1 MQNVE
6 GVYKTFDDSGAYLL
20 LFYLWVYHAYFIFKW
35 YSILVFRQSLGKSK
49 KGGKNMILP
58 QYDDD
63 QSKNRILKKYSLQ
76 IRRWDKYIK
85 KALEAASNYPNAE
98 SIPYLPEEFWKE
110 EYGDIN
116 VITRLMCVERALA
129 EQQKFHIVYK
139 QYKQFIKNIEND
151 IELEK
156 RKVHGDEYKN
166 NKSKKKKKQNQH
178 SNSKM
183 HLNDITKS
191 EEKDLKKHKKISDRQ
206 NAIQHN
212 FVHPKNVYVDQ
223 HLINARQRC
232 LKHIMAFSW
241 VYFYSFCEDEI
252 YDEFSLQKRY
262 HTSWKK
268 TEEILKE
275 HISVCKR
282 KKEDVSIHSSNDE
295 SIKKESEDNS
305 SQEDENDED
314 VSEKNDD
321 SSHSMKAKVAEE
333 KEETEYNDYEEY
345 DEYEQMS
352 KYEQIH
358 TKHRNNI
365 QASKK
370 KRKIRAK
377 EKKEA
382 RAKQKI
388 ILQHPKVS
396 KQTEAY
402 KKSESLSQKENAGLN
417 DKQNEVN
424 SSENIYSK
432 QDERELYPKDVF
444 QKWTHPS
451 SSRATGKNGGS
462 QIPSELY
469 RNTTTSFE
477 NKISFDEARQEYVDA
492 TQKHENVDCAPWITK
507 EESYKG
513 EIRRGDIFWVDLPY
527 TSGQGHKKRPC
538 IVLQNDY
545 ENAYALTFTV
555 LPITSKVRMTE
566 LINHI
571 PIKLERDSMIKVEN
585 ITTVNRELF
594 ASYCGHVSW
603 KQMREISYA
612 LFVHLGYF

>member
-1 MQNVE
+1 
-6 GVYKTFDDSGAYLL
+6 
-20 LFYLWVYHAYFIFKW
+20 
-35 YSILVFRQSLGKSK
+35 
-49 KGGKNMILP
+49 MILP

-85 KALEAASNYPNAE
+85 KALETASNYPNAE

-156 RKVHGDEYKN
+156 RKVQGDEYKK
-166 NKSKKKKKQNQH
+166 NKSKKKKKQKQH
-178 SNSKM
+178 SNSKRY
-183 HLNDITKS
+183 LNDINEY
-191 EEKDLKKHKKISDRQ
+191 EENDFKKHKKISDGQ
-206 NAIQHN
+206 NSIQHD

-223 HLINARQRC
+223 YLIGVGQNC
-232 LKHIMAFSW
+232 LKSVNSVSW
-241 VYFYSFCEDEI
+241 RLFCFCWTDEI
-252 YDEFSLQKRY
+252 YNEFSLQKRY
-262 HTSWKK
+262 TTFGKK
-268 TEEILKE
+268 TTEILKE

-282 KKEDVSIHSSNDE
+282 KKGNVSIHSSNDE
-295 SIKKESEDNS
+295 NLKNNNTTL
-305 SQEDENDED
+305 QEDENDED
-314 VSEKNDD
+314 VSKKNDD
-321 SSHSMKAKVAEE
+321 SSHSMNAKIAEE

-396 KQTEAY
+396 KQTEVY
-402 KKSESLSQKENAGLN
+402 KKSESLSQKRKAGLN
-417 DKQNEVN
+417 EKQNEVN
-424 SSENIYSK
+424 SSENIYNK
-432 QDERELYPKDVF
+432 KEQHEIYPKDVF

-451 SSRATGKNGGS
+451 SNKVKEKNGGS

-492 TQKHENVDCAPWITK
+492 THKHENMECAPWITK

-513 EIRRGDIFWVDLPY
+513 EIHRGDIFWVDLPY

-571 PIKLERDSMIKVEN
+571 PIKLERDSMIRVEN

>member
-1 MQNVE
+1 
-6 GVYKTFDDSGAYLL
+6 
-20 LFYLWVYHAYFIFKW
+20 
-35 YSILVFRQSLGKSK
+35 
-49 KGGKNMILP
+49 MILP

-63 QSKNRILKKYSLQ
+63 QSNNRVLKKYSLQ

-85 KALEAASNYPNAE
+85 KALETASNYPNAE
-98 SIPYLPEEFWKE
+98 SIPYLPEEFWEE

-156 RKVHGDEYKN
+156 RKAQGDEYKN
-166 NKSKKKKKQNQH
+166 IKSKKKKKQKQH

-191 EEKDLKKHKKISDRQ
+191 EEKDFKRHKKICDEQ
-206 NAIQHN
+206 NAIQHD
-212 FVHPKNVYVDQ
+212 FVHPKNIYVNQ
-223 HLINARQRC
+223 HLINAGQRY

-241 VYFYSFCEDEI
+241 MCFYSCYVDEMH
-252 YDEFSLQKRY
+252 DEFYLQERY
-262 HTSWKK
+262 QTPWEK
-268 TEEILKE
+268 TIEILKE

-282 KKEDVSIHSSNDE
+282 KKEIVSNHSSDNE
-295 SIKKESEDNS
+295 SLKNNTKL
-305 SQEDENDED
+305 QEDENDED

-321 SSHSMKAKVAEE
+321 SSHSMNAKNAEE
-333 KEETEYNDYEEY
+333 KEGTEYNDYEEY

-358 TKHRNNI
+358 TKHRNNV

-370 KRKIRAK
+370 KRKNRVK
-377 EKKEA
+377 EKKKT

-388 ILQHPKVS
+388 MLQDS
-396 KQTEAY
+396 KFSNQTKIG
-402 KKSESLSQKENAGLN
+402 KKSETLDHNGVTSLKG
-417 DKQNEVN
+417 KQNE
-424 SSENIYSK
+424 IYSNKKTYDK
-432 QDERELYPKDVF
+432 QDQQELYPKDVLR
-444 QKWTHPS
+444 KWTYSAPKTVNKEGCGT
-451 SSRATGKNGGS
+451 RV
-462 QIPSELY
+462 PSELY
-469 RNTTTSFE
+469 QNISTKFE
-477 NKISFDEARQEYVDA
+477 NETSLEEVKEEYVHEL
-492 TQKHENVDCAPWITK
+492 QKCGNVECAPWITK

-513 EIRRGDIFWVDLPY
+513 EIHRGDIFWVDLPY

>member
-1 MQNVE
+1 
-6 GVYKTFDDSGAYLL
+6 
-20 LFYLWVYHAYFIFKW
+20 
-35 YSILVFRQSLGKSK
+35 
-49 KGGKNMILP
+49 MILP

-63 QSKNRILKKYSLQ
+63 QSNNRVFKKYSLQ

-85 KALEAASNYPNAE
+85 KALETASNYPNAE

-156 RKVHGDEYKN
+156 KKVQGDEYKN
-166 NKSKKKKKQNQH
+166 IKSKKKKKQKQH

-183 HLNDITKS
+183 YLNDITKS
-191 EEKDLKKHKKISDRQ
+191 EEKDFNRHKKICDEQ
-206 NAIQHN
+206 NAIQHD

-223 HLINARQRC
+223 PLINAGQRC

-241 VYFYSFCEDEI
+241 MYFYSCLENEMH
-252 YDEFSLQKRY
+252 DEFSLQERY
-262 HTSWKK
+262 PTPWKK
-268 TEEILKE
+268 TTEILKE

-282 KKEDVSIHSSNDE
+282 KKDIVSNHSSDDE
-295 SIKKESEDNS
+295 SIKNNTK

-314 VSEKNDD
+314 LSEKNDD
-321 SSHSMKAKVAEE
+321 SSHSMSTKIAEE
-333 KEETEYNDYEEY
+333 KEKTEYNDYEEY

-358 TKHRNNI
+358 TKHRNNV

-370 KRKIRAK
+370 KRKSRAK

-396 KQTEAY
+396 KKTEIG
-402 KKSESLSQKENAGLN
+402 KKSETLDHNEVTSLKG
-417 DKQNEVN
+417 KQNE
-424 SSENIYSK
+424 IYSSKKTYDK
-432 QDERELYPKDVF
+432 QDQQELYPKDVL
-444 QKWTHPS
+444 QKWTYSVPKTVNKEGCET
-451 SSRATGKNGGS
+451 RV
-462 QIPSELY
+462 PSELY
-469 RNTTTSFE
+469 QNISTKFE
-477 NKISFDEARQEYVDA
+477 NETSLEEVKEEYVHEL
-492 TQKHENVDCAPWITK
+492 QKCRNVECAPWITK

-513 EIRRGDIFWVDLPY
+513 EIHRGDIFWVDLPY

>member
-1 MQNVE
+1 
-6 GVYKTFDDSGAYLL
+6 
-20 LFYLWVYHAYFIFKW
+20 
-35 YSILVFRQSLGKSK
+35 
-49 KGGKNMILP
+49 MILP

-63 QSKNRILKKYSLQ
+63 QSNNRILKKYSLQ

-85 KALEAASNYPNAE
+85 KALETASNYPNAE
-98 SIPYLPEEFWKE
+98 SIPYLPEEFWEE

-156 RKVHGDEYKN
+156 RKAQGDEYKN
-166 NKSKKKKKQNQH
+166 IKSKKKKKQKQH

-183 HLNDITKS
+183 YLNDITQS
-191 EEKDLKKHKKISDRQ
+191 EEKDFKRHKKICDEQ
-206 NAIQHN
+206 NAIQHD

-223 HLINARQRC
+223 PLINAGQRC

-241 VYFYSFCEDEI
+241 MYFYSCLENELH
-252 YDEFSLQKRY
+252 DEFSLQERY
-262 HTSWKK
+262 PTSWKK
-268 TEEILKE
+268 TTEILKE

-282 KKEDVSIHSSNDE
+282 KKEIVSNHSSDDE
-295 SIKKESEDNS
+295 SIKNNTKL
-305 SQEDENDED
+305 QEDENDED
-314 VSEKNDD
+314 LSEKNDD
-321 SSHSMKAKVAEE
+321 SSHSVNTKIAEE

-358 TKHRNNI
+358 TKHRNNV

-370 KRKIRAK
+370 KRKSRVK

-388 ILQHPKVS
+388 ILQHPKAA
-396 KQTEAY
+396 KQTEVC
-402 KKSESLSQKENAGLN
+402 KKSETLSLIEDANLN
-417 DKQNEVN
+417 SKQNE
-424 SSENIYSK
+424 IYSCK
-432 QDERELYPKDVF
+432 KVDYKREERELYPKDVF
-444 QKWTHPS
+444 QKWMYQSTNIANEK
-451 SSRATGKNGGS
+451 SRES
-462 QIPSELY
+462 QMPNELY
-469 RNTTTSFE
+469 RNVATSFE
-477 NKISFDEARQEYVDA
+477 NKTNFDEVKQEYVYA
-492 TQKHENVDCAPWITK
+492 AQKHENVNCAPWITK

-513 EIRRGDIFWVDLPY
+513 EIHRGDIFWIDLPY

>member
-6 GVYKTFDDSGAYLL
+6 GVYKTFDDSCAYLL

-139 QYKQFIKNIEND
+139 QYKQFIKNIETD

-156 RKVHGDEYKN
+156 RKVHEDGYKK
-166 NKSKKKKKQNQH
+166 NKNKKRKKQKQY

-191 EEKDLKKHKKISDRQ
+191 EEKDFKKNKKINDGQ
-206 NAIQHN
+206 NAIQHD
-212 FVHPKNVYVDQ
+212 FVHPKNIYVDQ
-223 HLINARQRC
+223 CLIGVGQNY
-232 LKHIMAFSW
+232 LKYVNTVSW
-241 VYFYSFCEDEI
+241 RHFCSCWTDEI
-252 YDEFSLQKRY
+252 YNEFSLQERY
-262 HTSWKK
+262 TTSWKK
-268 TEEILKE
+268 TTEILKE
-275 HISVCKR
+275 PISACKR
-282 KKEDVSIHSSNDE
+282 KKGDVSIHSSVDE
-295 SIKKESEDNS
+295 NIKNNNTSL
-305 SQEDENDED
+305 QADENDED
-314 VSEKNDD
+314 VSEENDD
-321 SSHSMKAKVAEE
+321 SGHSMKIKIAEE

-370 KRKIRAK
+370 RRKIRAK

-388 ILQHPKVS
+388 ILQRPKVS

-402 KKSESLSQKENAGLN
+402 KKSESLSQKEYAAVK

-432 QDERELYPKDVF
+432 QEQLEIYPKDVF
-444 QKWTHPS
+444 QKWTHS
-451 SSRATGKNGGS
+451 SSNKEKEKNGGS

-469 RNTTTSFE
+469 RNTATSFE
-477 NKISFDEARQEYVDA
+477 NKISFDEARQEYVDT
-492 TQKHENVDCAPWITK
+492 TQKHENMECAPWITK

-513 EIRRGDIFWVDLPY
+513 EIHRGDIFWVDLPY

-545 ENAYALTFTV
+545 ENTYALTFTV

-566 LINHI
+566 LISHI

-585 ITTVNRELF
+585 VTTVNRELF
-594 ASYCGHVSW
+594 VSYCGHVSW

>member
-1 MQNVE
+1 
-6 GVYKTFDDSGAYLL
+6 
-20 LFYLWVYHAYFIFKW
+20 
-35 YSILVFRQSLGKSK
+35 
-49 KGGKNMILP
+49 MILP

-63 QSKNRILKKYSLQ
+63 QSNNHVLKKYSLQ

-85 KALEAASNYPNAE
+85 KALETASNYPNAE
-98 SIPYLPEEFWKE
+98 SIPYLPEEFWEE

-156 RKVHGDEYKN
+156 RKVQGDEYKN
-166 NKSKKKKKQNQH
+166 IKSKKKKKQKQH

-191 EEKDLKKHKKISDRQ
+191 EENDLKRHKKRCDEQ
-206 NAIQHN
+206 NAIQHD
-212 FVHPKNVYVDQ
+212 FVHPKNIYVNQ
-223 HLINARQRC
+223 HLINAGQRC
-232 LKHIMAFSW
+232 LKHSMAFSW
-241 VYFYSFCEDEI
+241 MNFYSCYEDEI
-252 YDEFSLQKRY
+252 HDEFSLQERY

-268 TEEILKE
+268 TKEILKE
-275 HISVCKR
+275 HISACKR
-282 KKEDVSIHSSNDE
+282 KKEIVSNHSSDDK
-295 SIKKESEDNS
+295 SIKNNTKL
-305 SQEDENDED
+305 QEDENDED
-314 VSEKNDD
+314 LLDKNDD
-321 SSHSMKAKVAEE
+321 SSHSMNTKIAEE

-358 TKHRNNI
+358 TKHRNNV

-370 KRKIRAK
+370 KRKSRAK

-396 KQTEAY
+396 KQTEIG
-402 KKSESLSQKENAGLN
+402 KKSETLN
-417 DKQNEVN
+417 HNETTNLKGKQNE
-424 SSENIYSK
+424 IYSSKELYDK
-432 QDERELYPKDVF
+432 QEQRELYPKDVF
-444 QKWTHPS
+444 QKWTYSTPKTVNKEGYGT
-451 SSRATGKNGGS
+451 RV
-462 QIPSELY
+462 PSELY
-469 RNTTTSFE
+469 QNISTKFE
-477 NKISFDEARQEYVDA
+477 NETSLEEVNEEYVHEL
-492 TQKHENVDCAPWITK
+492 QKCKNIECAPWITK

-513 EIRRGDIFWVDLPY
+513 EIHRGDIFWVDLPY

-566 LINHI
+566 LISHI

>member
-1 MQNVE
+1 
-6 GVYKTFDDSGAYLL
+6 
-20 LFYLWVYHAYFIFKW
+20 
-35 YSILVFRQSLGKSK
+35 
-49 KGGKNMILP
+49 MILP

-63 QSKNRILKKYSLQ
+63 LSKNRIFKKYSLQ

-85 KALEAASNYPNAE
+85 KALDTASNYPNVG
-98 SIPYLPEEFWKE
+98 SIPYLPEGFWNE
-110 EYGDIN
+110 EYSDIN

-151 IELEK
+151 IELKK
-156 RKVHGDEYKN
+156 RKVQGDEYKN
-166 NKSKKKKKQNQH
+166 NKNKKKKKQKQH
-178 SNSKM
+178 ANLKM
-183 HLNDITKS
+183 HLNNNTKS
-191 EEKDLKKHKKISDRQ
+191 EEKDFKRHKKISDGH
-206 NAIQHN
+206 NSIQHD
-212 FVHPKNVYVDQ
+212 FVHTKNGYVDQ
-223 HLINARQRC
+223 HLINAGQRC

-241 VYFYSFCEDEI
+241 VYFYSYWKDEI
-252 YDEFSLQKRY
+252 HNEISLQERY
-262 HTSWKK
+262 TTPWKK
-268 TEEILKE
+268 TTVILKE

-282 KKEDVSIHSSNDE
+282 KKGNVSIHSSNDE
-295 SIKKESEDNS
+295 NIKNNNITL
-305 SQEDENDED
+305 QEDENDED
-314 VSEKNDD
+314 VSKKNDD
-321 SSHSMKAKVAEE
+321 SRHPMNAKIAEE

-345 DEYEQMS
+345 DEYEQMA

-370 KRKIRAK
+370 KRKIRTK

-396 KQTEAY
+396 KQTEVC
-402 KKSESLSQKENAGLN
+402 KKSETLSLVKDASLN
-417 DKQNEVN
+417 SKQNET
-424 SSENIYSK
+424 YSHKKIDNK
-432 QDERELYPKDVF
+432 QKERELYPKDVF
-444 QKWTHPS
+444 QKWMYISTNIENEK
-451 SSRATGKNGGS
+451 SRES
-462 QIPSELY
+462 RIPNELY
-469 RNTTTSFE
+469 RNTATSFE
-477 NKISFDEARQEYVDA
+477 NKTIFDEGKQEDVDA
-492 TQKHENVDCAPWITK
+492 TQKHENADCAPWITK

-513 EIRRGDIFWVDLPY
+513 EIHRGDIFWVDLPY

-545 ENAYALTFTV
+545 ENSYALTFTV

>member
-1 MQNVE
+1 
-6 GVYKTFDDSGAYLL
+6 
-20 LFYLWVYHAYFIFKW
+20 
-35 YSILVFRQSLGKSK
+35 
-49 KGGKNMILP
+49 MILP

-63 QSKNRILKKYSLQ
+63 QSNNRVLKKYSLQ

-85 KALEAASNYPNAE
+85 KALETASNYPNAE

-116 VITRLMCVERALA
+116 VITRLMCVERALS

-156 RKVHGDEYKN
+156 KKVQGDEYKN
-166 NKSKKKKKQNQH
+166 IKSKKKKKQKQH

-191 EEKDLKKHKKISDRQ
+191 EEKDFKRHKKICDEQ
-206 NAIQHN
+206 NAIQHD
-212 FVHPKNVYVDQ
+212 FVHPKNIYVNQ
-223 HLINARQRC
+223 HLINAGQRY

-241 VYFYSFCEDEI
+241 MNFYSCWENEMH
-252 YDEFSLQKRY
+252 DEFSLQERY
-262 HTSWKK
+262 QTPWEK
-268 TEEILKE
+268 TTEILRG

-282 KKEDVSIHSSNDE
+282 KKEIVSNHSSDNE
-295 SIKKESEDNS
+295 SLINNTKL
-305 SQEDENDED
+305 QEDESDED
-314 VSEKNDD
+314 VSERDDD
-321 SSHSMKAKVAEE
+321 SEISTNTKNAEE
-333 KEETEYNDYEEY
+333 KEGTEYNDYEEY

-370 KRKIRAK
+370 KRKNRVK
-377 EKKEA
+377 EKKKT

-388 ILQHPKVS
+388 MLQDS
-396 KQTEAY
+396 KFSNQTKIG
-402 KKSESLSQKENAGLN
+402 KKSEALSLVEDANLN
-417 DKQNEVN
+417 GKQNE
-424 SSENIYSK
+424 IYSCKNIDDK
-432 QDERELYPKDVF
+432 QEERELYPKDVF
-444 QKWTHPS
+444 QKWTYSTPKTVNKEGCGT
-451 SSRATGKNGGS
+451 RV
-462 QIPSELY
+462 PSELY
-469 RNTTTSFE
+469 KNISTKFE
-477 NKISFDEARQEYVDA
+477 NETSLEEVNEEYVHKL
-492 TQKHENVDCAPWITK
+492 QKFGNVECAPWITK

-513 EIRRGDIFWVDLPY
+513 EIHRGDIFWVDLPY

>member
-1 MQNVE
+1 
-6 GVYKTFDDSGAYLL
+6 
-20 LFYLWVYHAYFIFKW
+20 
-35 YSILVFRQSLGKSK
+35 
-49 KGGKNMILP
+49 
-58 QYDDD
+58 
-63 QSKNRILKKYSLQ
+63 
-76 IRRWDKYIK
+76 
-85 KALEAASNYPNAE
+85 
-98 SIPYLPEEFWKE
+98 
-110 EYGDIN
+110 
-116 VITRLMCVERALA
+116 
-129 EQQKFHIVYK
+129 
-139 QYKQFIKNIEND
+139 
-151 IELEK
+151 
-156 RKVHGDEYKN
+156 
-166 NKSKKKKKQNQH
+166 
-178 SNSKM
+178 M

-191 EEKDLKKHKKISDRQ
+191 EEKDLKRHKKRCDEQ
-206 NAIQHN
+206 NAIQHD
-212 FVHPKNVYVDQ
+212 FVHPKNIYVNQ
-223 HLINARQRC
+223 HLINAGQRC

-241 VYFYSFCEDEI
+241 MNFYSCYEDEI
-252 YDEFSLQKRY
+252 HDEFSLQERY

-268 TEEILKE
+268 TKEILKE

-282 KKEDVSIHSSNDE
+282 KKEIVSNHSSDDK
-295 SIKKESEDNS
+295 SIKNNTKL
-305 SQEDENDED
+305 QEDENDED
-314 VSEKNDD
+314 LLDKNDD
-321 SSHSMKAKVAEE
+321 SSHSMNTKNAEE

-358 TKHRNNI
+358 TKHRNNV

-370 KRKIRAK
+370 KRKSRAK

-396 KQTEAY
+396 KQTETY
-402 KKSESLSQKENAGLN
+402 KKSESQKENAGLN

-424 SSENIYSK
+424 SSENVYRK

-451 SSRATGKNGGS
+451 SSQTKGKNGGS

-469 RNTTTSFE
+469 RNTAISFE
-477 NKISFDEARQEYVDA
+477 NKTNFDEVKQEYVDA

-507 EESYKG
+507 EDSYKG
-513 EIRRGDIFWVDLPY
+513 EIRRGDIFWVDLRY